1 MPPKAAH
8 MQHNR
13 CTTPPYETSHA
24 PEPGAHLYG
33 IGHADLTGRQ
43 AQACERFELEQE
55 AVGMEAVRGYHRT
68 NANKHFRTRFRQPG
82 GELGV
87 KPYNELHYAEYSLGY

>member
-1 MPPKAAH
+1 MLALPPSWLSTPSGALAPPQQQSHEVVCAAH

-43 AQACERFELEQE
+43 AQACERFEL
-55 AVGMEAVRGYHRT
+55 
-68 NANKHFRTRFRQPG
+68 
-82 GELGV
+82 
-87 KPYNELHYAEYSLGY
+87 